1 MLDFLNFNKQKYF
14 KCPQESR
21 AINNVFFFFHTCIAL
36 KKLFNNKR
44 MYKRDTR
51 SLTLIFIAFLQ
62 RDN

>member
-1 MLDFLNFNKQKYF
+1 MF
-14 KCPQESR
+14 
-21 AINNVFFFFHTCIAL
+21 FFFFHTCIAL